1 MKQAGLGFLS
11 LTSRP
16 VKVRQRVVHV
26 ASSRWSC
33 EDQVKDGWVDAMG
46 CVKPCYPY
54 FAVFIVL
61 GLSPINKTLEGCGSL
76 PLLLLLFS
84 FLIFIE

>member
-1 MKQAGLGFLS
+1 MKQVGLGFLS

-16 VKVRQRVVHV
+16 AEVQQRVVHV

-33 EDQVKDGWVDAMG
+33 EDQVEDRWVDAMG
-46 CVKPCYPY
+46 CIKPCYPY
-54 FAVFIVL
+54 FVVFIVL
-61 GLSPINKTLEGCGSL
+61 SLSPINKTLEGCGSL